1 MGFATIYDEGRLWKL
16 LNSNGNLPFLRS
28 GWWLFLLFLGLNE
41 IFKFIHGF
49 LRGLVRGPLIAA
61 LATRLDTL
69 AAGAGRALDIE
80 RRLNSSRQ
88 FILIYHI
95 LI

>member
-1 MGFATIYDEGRLWKL
+1 MMKGDYGNFLK
-16 LNSNGNLPFLRS
+16 SNGNLPFLRS
-28 GWWLFLLFLGLNE
+28 GWWLFLLFLWFNE

-69 AAGAGRALDIE
+69 AASAGRALDIE